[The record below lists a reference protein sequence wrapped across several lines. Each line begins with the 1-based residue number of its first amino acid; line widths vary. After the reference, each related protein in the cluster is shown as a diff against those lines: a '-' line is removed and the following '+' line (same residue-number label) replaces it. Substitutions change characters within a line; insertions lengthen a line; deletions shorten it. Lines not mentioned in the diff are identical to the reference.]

1 MSEFPSLVT
10 QKALPET
17 HRGHMDLGK
26 AATWKALSREPC
38 QSSLLS
44 WPAKDYFLQSEWL
57 LDRAFRHQQS
67 HGEAIQALR

>member
-17 HRGHMDLGK
+17 RRGHMDLEST
-26 AATWKALSREPC
+26 TWKALSREPC

-44 WPAKDYFLQSEWL
+44 WLAKDYFLQSEWL